1 MCLSPERFVL
11 IIEFNVAEFNVLGAD
26 L

>member
-11 IIEFNVAEFNVLGAD
+11 ITEFNVTEFNVLGAD

>member
-11 IIEFNVAEFNVLGAD
+11 ITEFNVTEFNVPGAD